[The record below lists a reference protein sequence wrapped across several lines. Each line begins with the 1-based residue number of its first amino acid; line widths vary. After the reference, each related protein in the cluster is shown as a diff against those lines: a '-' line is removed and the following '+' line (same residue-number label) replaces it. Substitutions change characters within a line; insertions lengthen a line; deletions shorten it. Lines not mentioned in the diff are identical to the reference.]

1 MPHRTFFWFIAPSMI
16 AMILLIALPLVGVTY
31 QSMFRE
37 HQKPLKEVQNCTV
50 DFMTNTQ
57 KCVTSVSVDLEKLKE
72 QKGIGEFVGLKLY
85 GGYQLFAFE
94 AIGKE
99 WEKRKSLGQ
108 FISRVFNLPL
118 YNALTFTLTYTFVT
132 TPFVLL
138 LGLVVAFA
146 INNLTQ
152 SIRGPVIFASL
163 LPMIITPLIG
173 SLVLFWMIDGN
184 GILGSAVQFVVGDPD
199 LSLKA
204 STPMVWAV
212 ILIYGIWHVTPF
224 AMIVFYAG
232 LQTVSSDQIEA
243 AMIDGG
249 SRWDRTRYVVL
260 PHLMPLIIFVTLIH
274 LMDAFRVF
282 EPIVGFSAQA
292 HVKSISFLI
301 YEHLVVQETKLW
313 GTGSATS
320 VVTIIM
326 VLILLTPVL
335 IRTWRDFRR

>member
-1 MPHRTFFWFIAPSMI
+1 MI
-16 AMILLIALPLVGVTY
+16 AMILLIALPLVGITY

-37 HQKPLKEVQNCTV
+37 HQKPLKEVQTCTA
-50 DFMTNTQ
+50 DFLTNTQ
-57 KCVTSVSVDLEKLKE
+57 KCETSVAVDFEKLKE

-85 GGYQLFAFE
+85 GGYKLFAFE

-99 WEKRKSLGQ
+99 WEKRKSLSQ
-108 FISRVFNLPL
+108 FIGRFFNLPF
-118 YNALTFTLTYTFVT
+118 YNALIFTLTYTFVA
-132 TPFVLL
+132 TPFVIL
-138 LGLVVAFA
+138 LGLIVAFS
-146 INNLTQ
+146 INNLTR
-152 SIRGPVIFASL
+152 SIRGPVIFAGL

-173 SLVLFWMIDGN
+173 ALVLFWMIDGN

-204 STPMVWAV
+204 STPMVWTV
-212 ILIYGIWHVTPF
+212 ILIYGIWHSTPF

-249 SRWDRTRYVVL
+249 SRWDRMRYVVL

-282 EPIVGFSAQA
+282 EPIIGFSAEA

-301 YEHLVVQETKLW
+301 YESLVIQEDKLW

-320 VVTIIM
+320 VVTVIM

>member
-1 MPHRTFFWFIAPSMI
+1 MI

-204 STPMVWAV
+204 STPMVWAG

-232 LQTVSSDQIEA
+232 LQTVPSDQIEA

>member
-1 MPHRTFFWFIAPSMI
+1 MI
-16 AMILLIALPLVGVTY
+16 AMILLIALPLVGITY

-37 HQKPLKEVQNCTV
+37 HQKPLKEVQTCTA
-50 DFMTNTQ
+50 DFLTNTQ
-57 KCVTSVSVDLEKLKE
+57 KCETSVAVDFEKLKK

-85 GGYQLFAFE
+85 GGYKLFAFE

-99 WEKRKSLGQ
+99 WEKRKSLSQ
-108 FISRVFNLPL
+108 FIGRLFNLPF
-118 YNALTFTLTYTFVT
+118 YNALVFTLTYTFVA
-132 TPFVLL
+132 TPFVIL
-138 LGLVVAFA
+138 LGLIVAFS
-146 INNLTQ
+146 INNLTR

-173 SLVLFWMIDGN
+173 ALVLFWMIDGN
-184 GILGSAVQFVVGDPD
+184 GIIGSAVQFVVGDPD

-204 STPMVWAV
+204 STPMVWVV
-212 ILIYGIWHVTPF
+212 ILIYGIWHSTPF

-249 SRWDRTRYVVL
+249 SRWDRMRYVVL

-282 EPIVGFSAQA
+282 EPIIGFSAEA

-301 YEHLVVQETKLW
+301 YESLVIQEDKLW

-320 VVTIIM
+320 VVTVIM

>member
-313 GTGSATS
+313 GTGSAPS

>member
-1 MPHRTFFWFIAPSMI
+1 MI
-16 AMILLIALPLVGVTY
+16 AMILLIALPLVGITY

-37 HQKPLKEVQNCTV
+37 YQKPLKEVQTCTV
-50 DFMTNTQ
+50 DFLTNTQ
-57 KCVTSVSVDLEKLKE
+57 KCVTSVAVDSEKLKE
-72 QKGIGEFVGLKLY
+72 QKGVGEFVGLKLY
-85 GGYQLFAFE
+85 GGYKLFAFE

-99 WEKRKSLGQ
+99 WEKRKSVSQ
-108 FISRVFNLPL
+108 FIGRLFNLPF
-118 YNALTFTLTYTFVT
+118 YNALIFTLTYTFVA
-132 TPFVLL
+132 TPFVIL
-138 LGLVVAFA
+138 LGLIVAFS
-146 INNLTQ
+146 INNLTR
-152 SIRGPVIFASL
+152 SIRGPVIFAGL

-173 SLVLFWMIDGN
+173 ALVLFWMIDGN

-204 STPMVWAV
+204 STPMVWTV
-212 ILIYGIWHVTPF
+212 ILIYGIWHSTPF
-224 AMIVFYAG
+224 AMIIFYAG

-249 SRWDRTRYVVL
+249 SRWDRMRYVVL

-282 EPIVGFSAQA
+282 EPIIGFSAEA
-292 HVKSISFLI
+292 HVRSISFLI
-301 YEHLVVQETKLW
+301 YESLVVQEEKLW

-320 VVTIIM
+320 VVTVIM

>member
-1 MPHRTFFWFIAPSMI
+1 
-16 AMILLIALPLVGVTY
+16 
-31 QSMFRE
+31 
-37 HQKPLKEVQNCTV
+37 
-50 DFMTNTQ
+50 
-57 KCVTSVSVDLEKLKE
+57 
-72 QKGIGEFVGLKLY
+72 
-85 GGYQLFAFE
+85 
-94 AIGKE
+94 
-99 WEKRKSLGQ
+99 
-108 FISRVFNLPL
+108 
-118 YNALTFTLTYTFVT
+118 
-132 TPFVLL
+132 
-138 LGLVVAFA
+138 
-146 INNLTQ
+146 
-152 SIRGPVIFASL
+152 
-163 LPMIITPLIG
+163 
-173 SLVLFWMIDGN
+173 
-184 GILGSAVQFVVGDPD
+184 
-199 LSLKA
+199 
-204 STPMVWAV
+204 MVWAV

-232 LQTVSSDQIEA
+232 LQTVPSDQIEA

>member
-1 MPHRTFFWFIAPSMI
+1 MI

-184 GILGSAVQFVVGDPD
+184 GILGSAVQFVVGNPD

-232 LQTVSSDQIEA
+232 LQTVPSDQIEA

>member
-57 KCVTSVSVDLEKLKE
+57 KCVSSVSVDLEKLKE

-184 GILGSAVQFVVGDPD
+184 GILGSAVQFVVGNPD

-232 LQTVSSDQIEA
+232 LQTVPSDQIEA

>member
-132 TPFVLL
+132 TLFVLL

-232 LQTVSSDQIEA
+232 LQTVPSDQIEA

>member
-1 MPHRTFFWFIAPSMI
+1 M
-16 AMILLIALPLVGVTY
+16 
-31 QSMFRE
+31 
-37 HQKPLKEVQNCTV
+37 
-50 DFMTNTQ
+50 
-57 KCVTSVSVDLEKLKE
+57 
-72 QKGIGEFVGLKLY
+72 GLKLY

-184 GILGSAVQFVVGDPD
+184 GILGSAVQFVVGNPD

-232 LQTVSSDQIEA
+232 LQTVPSDQIEA

>member
-132 TPFVLL
+132 TLFVLL

-184 GILGSAVQFVVGDPD
+184 GILGSAVQFVVGNPD

-232 LQTVSSDQIEA
+232 LQTVPSDQIEA

>member
-1 MPHRTFFWFIAPSMI
+1 MI
-16 AMILLIALPLVGVTY
+16 AMILLIALPLVGITY

-37 HQKPLKEVQNCTV
+37 HQKPLKEVQTCTA
-50 DFMTNTQ
+50 DFLTNTQ
-57 KCVTSVSVDLEKLKE
+57 KCETSVAVDFEKLKE

-85 GGYQLFAFE
+85 GGYKLFAFE

-99 WEKRKSLGQ
+99 WEKRKSLSQ
-108 FISRVFNLPL
+108 FIGRLFNLPF
-118 YNALTFTLTYTFVT
+118 YNALIFTLTYTFVA
-132 TPFVLL
+132 TPFVIL
-138 LGLVVAFA
+138 LGLIVAFS
-146 INNLTQ
+146 INNLTR
-152 SIRGPVIFASL
+152 SIRGPVIFAGL

-173 SLVLFWMIDGN
+173 ALVLFWMIDGN

-212 ILIYGIWHVTPF
+212 ILIYGIWHSTPF

-249 SRWDRTRYVVL
+249 SRWDRMRYVVL

-282 EPIVGFSAQA
+282 EPIIGFSAEA

-301 YEHLVVQETKLW
+301 YESLVIQEDKLW

-320 VVTIIM
+320 VVTVIM

>member
-16 AMILLIALPLVGVTY
+16 AMILLIALPLVGITY

-37 HQKPLKEVQNCTV
+37 HQKPLKEVQTCTA
-50 DFMTNTQ
+50 DFLTNTQ
-57 KCVTSVSVDLEKLKE
+57 KCETSVAVDFEKLKK

-85 GGYQLFAFE
+85 GGYKLFAFE

-99 WEKRKSLGQ
+99 WEKRKSLSQ
-108 FISRVFNLPL
+108 FIGRLFNLPF
-118 YNALTFTLTYTFVT
+118 YNALIFTLTYTFVA

-138 LGLVVAFA
+138 LGLIVAFS
-146 INNLTQ
+146 INNLTR

-184 GILGSAVQFVVGDPD
+184 GILGSAVQFVVGNPD

-232 LQTVSSDQIEA
+232 LQTVPSDQIEA

>member
-232 LQTVSSDQIEA
+232 LQTVPSDQIEA

>member
-1 MPHRTFFWFIAPSMI
+1 MI
-16 AMILLIALPLVGVTY
+16 AMILLIALPLVGITY

-37 HQKPLKEVQNCTV
+37 HQKPLKEVQTCTA
-50 DFMTNTQ
+50 DFLTNTQ
-57 KCVTSVSVDLEKLKE
+57 KCETSVAVDFEKLKK

-85 GGYQLFAFE
+85 GGYKLFAFE

-99 WEKRKSLGQ
+99 WEKRKSLSQ
-108 FISRVFNLPL
+108 FIGRLFNLPF
-118 YNALTFTLTYTFVT
+118 YNALIFTLTYTFVA
-132 TPFVLL
+132 TPFVIL
-138 LGLVVAFA
+138 LGLIVAFS
-146 INNLTQ
+146 INNLTR
-152 SIRGPVIFASL
+152 SIRGPVIFAGL

-173 SLVLFWMIDGN
+173 ALVLFWMIDGN
-184 GILGSAVQFVVGDPD
+184 GIIGSAVQFVVGDPD

-204 STPMVWAV
+204 STPMVWVV
-212 ILIYGIWHVTPF
+212 ILIYGIWHSTPF

-249 SRWDRTRYVVL
+249 SRWDRMRYVVL

-282 EPIVGFSAQA
+282 EPIIGFSAEA

-301 YEHLVVQETKLW
+301 YESLVIQEDKLW

-320 VVTIIM
+320 VVTVIM
-326 VLILLTPVL
+326 VLTLLTPVL

>member
-1 MPHRTFFWFIAPSMI
+1 MI

-184 GILGSAVQFVVGDPD
+184 GILGSAVQFVVGNPD

-232 LQTVSSDQIEA
+232 LQTVPSDQIEA

-292 HVKSISFLI
+292 HVKSISFLL

>member
-1 MPHRTFFWFIAPSMI
+1 
-16 AMILLIALPLVGVTY
+16 MILLIALPLVGVTY

-184 GILGSAVQFVVGDPD
+184 GILGSAVQFVVGNPD

-232 LQTVSSDQIEA
+232 LQTVPSDQIEA

>member
-1 MPHRTFFWFIAPSMI
+1 MPHKTFFWFIAPSMI
-16 AMILLIALPLVGVTY
+16 AMILLIAIPLGNVTY

-37 HQKPLKEVQNCTV
+37 YQKPLKEVQNCTV
-50 DFMTNTQ
+50 DFLTKKQ
-57 KCVTSVSVDLEKLKE
+57 KCITSVLVDTEKLKE
-72 QKGIGEFVGLKLY
+72 QKGIGEFIGLSLY
-85 GGYQLFAFE
+85 GGYQMFAFE
-94 AIGKE
+94 AIGRE
-99 WEKRKSLGQ
+99 WEKRTNLGQ
-108 FISRVFNLPL
+108 FIGRVFNLPL
-118 YNALTFTLTYTFVT
+118 YNALIFTFAYTFLT
-132 TPFVLL
+132 TPIVLL
-138 LGLVVAFA
+138 LGFVVA
-146 INNLTQ
+146 LTVNSIAR

-184 GILGSAVQFVVGDPD
+184 GILGSAVQFLTGNPN

-204 STPMVWAV
+204 STPMMWTVL
-212 ILIYGIWHVTPF
+212 LIYGIWHSTPF

-232 LQTVSSDQIEA
+232 LQTVPSDQIEA

-249 SRWDRTRYVVL
+249 SRLHRIRYVVL

-282 EPIVGFSAQA
+282 EPIIGFHAEA

-301 YEHLVVQETKLW
+301 YEHLVVQETPLW

-320 VVTIIM
+320 VLTVIL

-335 IRTWRDFRR
+335 IRTWREFRR

>member
-1 MPHRTFFWFIAPSMI
+1 MI
-16 AMILLIALPLVGVTY
+16 AMILLIALPLVGITY

-37 HQKPLKEVQNCTV
+37 HQKPLKEVQTCTA
-50 DFMTNTQ
+50 DFLTNTQ
-57 KCVTSVSVDLEKLKE
+57 KCETSVAVDFEKLKE

-85 GGYQLFAFE
+85 GGYKLFAFE

-99 WEKRKSLGQ
+99 WAKRKSLSQ
-108 FISRVFNLPL
+108 FIGRLFNLPF
-118 YNALTFTLTYTFVT
+118 YNALIFTLTYTFVA
-132 TPFVLL
+132 TPFVIL
-138 LGLVVAFA
+138 LGLIVAFS
-146 INNLTQ
+146 INNLTR
-152 SIRGPVIFASL
+152 SIRGPVIFAGL

-173 SLVLFWMIDGN
+173 ALVLFWMIDGN
-184 GILGSAVQFVVGDPD
+184 GILGSAVQFVVGNPD

-212 ILIYGIWHVTPF
+212 ILIYGIWHSTPF

-249 SRWDRTRYVVL
+249 SRWDRMRYVVL

-282 EPIVGFSAQA
+282 EPIIGFSAEA

-301 YEHLVVQETKLW
+301 YESLVIQEDKLW

-320 VVTIIM
+320 VVTVIM

>member
-1 MPHRTFFWFIAPSMI
+1 MI
-16 AMILLIALPLVGVTY
+16 AMILLIALPLVGITY

-37 HQKPLKEVQNCTV
+37 HQKPLKEVQTCTA
-50 DFMTNTQ
+50 DFLTNTQ
-57 KCVTSVSVDLEKLKE
+57 KCETSVAVDFEKLKE

-85 GGYQLFAFE
+85 GGYKLFAFE

-99 WEKRKSLGQ
+99 WEKRKSLSQ
-108 FISRVFNLPL
+108 FIGRLFNLPF
-118 YNALTFTLTYTFVT
+118 YNALIFTLTYTFVA
-132 TPFVLL
+132 TPFVIL
-138 LGLVVAFA
+138 LGLIVAFS
-146 INNLTQ
+146 INNLTR

-173 SLVLFWMIDGN
+173 ALVLFWMIDGN
-184 GILGSAVQFVVGDPD
+184 GILGSAVQFLVGDPD

-204 STPMVWAV
+204 STPMVWMV
-212 ILIYGIWHVTPF
+212 ILIYGIWNSTPF

-249 SRWDRTRYVVL
+249 SRWDRMRYVVL

-282 EPIVGFSAQA
+282 EPIIGFSAEA

-301 YEHLVVQETKLW
+301 YESLVIQEDKLW

-320 VVTIIM
+320 VVTVIM

>member
-72 QKGIGEFVGLKLY
+72 KKGIGEFVGLKLY

-99 WEKRKSLGQ
+99 WEKRKSLGHV
-108 FISRVFNLPL
+108 ISRVFNLPL

-184 GILGSAVQFVVGDPD
+184 GILGSAVQFVVGNPD

-232 LQTVSSDQIEA
+232 LQTVPSDQIEA

>member
-1 MPHRTFFWFIAPSMI
+1 MI
-16 AMILLIALPLVGVTY
+16 AMILLIALPLVGITY

-37 HQKPLKEVQNCTV
+37 HQKPLKEVQTCTA
-50 DFMTNTQ
+50 DFLTNTQ
-57 KCVTSVSVDLEKLKE
+57 KCETSVAVDFEKLKK

-85 GGYQLFAFE
+85 GGYKLFAFE

-99 WEKRKSLGQ
+99 WEKRKSLSQ
-108 FISRVFNLPL
+108 FIGRLFNLPF
-118 YNALTFTLTYTFVT
+118 YNALIFTLTYTFVA
-132 TPFVLL
+132 TPFVIL
-138 LGLVVAFA
+138 LGLIVAFS
-146 INNLTQ
+146 INNLTR
-152 SIRGPVIFASL
+152 SIRGPVIFAGL

-173 SLVLFWMIDGN
+173 ALVLFWMIDGN
-184 GILGSAVQFVVGDPD
+184 GIIGSAVQFVVGDPD

-204 STPMVWAV
+204 STPMVWVV
-212 ILIYGIWHVTPF
+212 ILIYGIWHSTPF

-249 SRWDRTRYVVL
+249 SRWDRMRYVVL

-282 EPIVGFSAQA
+282 EPIIGFSAEA

-301 YEHLVVQETKLW
+301 YESLVIQEDKLW

-320 VVTIIM
+320 VVTVIM

>member
-1 MPHRTFFWFIAPSMI
+1 MI
-16 AMILLIALPLVGVTY
+16 AMILLIALPLVGITY

-37 HQKPLKEVQNCTV
+37 HQKPLKEVQTCTV
-50 DFMTNTQ
+50 DFLINTQ
-57 KCVTSVSVDLEKLKE
+57 KCETSVAVDSEKLKE

-85 GGYQLFAFE
+85 GGYKLFAFE

-99 WEKRKSLGQ
+99 WEKRKSFSQ
-108 FISRVFNLPL
+108 FIGRFFNLPF
-118 YNALTFTLTYTFVT
+118 YNALIFTLTYTFVA
-132 TPFVLL
+132 TPFVIL
-138 LGLVVAFA
+138 LGLIVAFS
-146 INNLTQ
+146 INNLTR
-152 SIRGPVIFASL
+152 SIRGPVIFAGL

-173 SLVLFWMIDGN
+173 ALVLFWMIDGN
-184 GILGSAVQFVVGDPD
+184 GILGSAVQFVVGNPD

-212 ILIYGIWHVTPF
+212 ILIYGIWHSTPF
-224 AMIVFYAG
+224 AMIIFYAG

-249 SRWDRTRYVVL
+249 SRWDRMRYVVL

-282 EPIVGFSAQA
+282 EPIIGFSAEA

-301 YEHLVVQETKLW
+301 YESLVVQEEKLW

-320 VVTIIM
+320 VVTVIM

>member
-1 MPHRTFFWFIAPSMI
+1 MI
-16 AMILLIALPLVGVTY
+16 AMILLIALPLVGITY

-37 HQKPLKEVQNCTV
+37 HQKPLKEVQTCTA
-50 DFMTNTQ
+50 DFLTKTQ
-57 KCVTSVSVDLEKLKE
+57 KCETSVAVDFEKLKE

-85 GGYQLFAFE
+85 GGYKLFAFE

-99 WEKRKSLGQ
+99 WEKRKSLSQ
-108 FISRVFNLPL
+108 FIGRLFNLPF
-118 YNALTFTLTYTFVT
+118 YNALIFTLTYTFVA
-132 TPFVLL
+132 TPFVIL
-138 LGLVVAFA
+138 LGLIVAFS
-146 INNLTQ
+146 INNLTR
-152 SIRGPVIFASL
+152 SIRGPVIFAGL

-173 SLVLFWMIDGN
+173 ALVLFWMIDGN
-184 GILGSAVQFVVGDPD
+184 GILGSAVQFLVGDPD

-204 STPMVWAV
+204 STPMVWVV
-212 ILIYGIWHVTPF
+212 ILIYGIWHSTPF

-249 SRWDRTRYVVL
+249 SRWDRMRYVVL

-282 EPIVGFSAQA
+282 EPIIGFSAEA

-301 YEHLVVQETKLW
+301 YESLVIQEDKLW

-320 VVTIIM
+320 VVTVIM

>member
-1 MPHRTFFWFIAPSMI
+1 MI
-16 AMILLIALPLVGVTY
+16 AMILLIALPLVGITY

-37 HQKPLKEVQNCTV
+37 HQKPLKEVQTCTA
-50 DFMTNTQ
+50 DFLTNTQ
-57 KCVTSVSVDLEKLKE
+57 KCETSVAVDFEKLKE
-72 QKGIGEFVGLKLY
+72 QNGIGEFVGLKLY

-132 TPFVLL
+132 TLFVLL

-184 GILGSAVQFVVGDPD
+184 GILGSAVQFVVGNPD

-232 LQTVSSDQIEA
+232 LQTVPSDQIEA

>member
-1 MPHRTFFWFIAPSMI
+1 MI
-16 AMILLIALPLVGVTY
+16 AMILLIALPLVGITY

-37 HQKPLKEVQNCTV
+37 HQKPLKEVQTCTA
-50 DFMTNTQ
+50 DFLTNTQ
-57 KCVTSVSVDLEKLKE
+57 KCETSVAVDFEKLKE

-85 GGYQLFAFE
+85 GGYKLFAFE

-99 WEKRKSLGQ
+99 WEKRKSLSQ
-108 FISRVFNLPL
+108 FIGRLFNLPF
-118 YNALTFTLTYTFVT
+118 YNALIFTLTYTFVA
-132 TPFVLL
+132 TPFVIL
-138 LGLVVAFA
+138 LGLIVAFS
-146 INNLTQ
+146 INNLTR

-173 SLVLFWMIDGN
+173 ALVLFWMIDGN
-184 GILGSAVQFVVGDPD
+184 GIIGSAVQFVVGDPD

-204 STPMVWAV
+204 STPMVWVV
-212 ILIYGIWHVTPF
+212 ILIYGIWHSTPF

-249 SRWDRTRYVVL
+249 SRWDRMRYVVL

-282 EPIVGFSAQA
+282 EPIIGFSAEA

-301 YEHLVVQETKLW
+301 YESLVIQEDKLW

-320 VVTIIM
+320 VVTVIM

>member
-1 MPHRTFFWFIAPSMI
+1 MI
-16 AMILLIALPLVGVTY
+16 AMILLIALPLVGITY

-37 HQKPLKEVQNCTV
+37 HQKPLKEVQTCTA
-50 DFMTNTQ
+50 DFLTNTQ
-57 KCVTSVSVDLEKLKE
+57 KCETSVAVDFEKLKK

-85 GGYQLFAFE
+85 GGYKLFAFE

-99 WEKRKSLGQ
+99 WEKRKSLSQ
-108 FISRVFNLPL
+108 FIGRLFNLPF
-118 YNALTFTLTYTFVT
+118 YNALIFTLTYTFVA
-132 TPFVLL
+132 TPFVIL
-138 LGLVVAFA
+138 LGLIVAFS
-146 INNLTQ
+146 INNLTR
-152 SIRGPVIFASL
+152 SIRGPVIFAGL

-173 SLVLFWMIDGN
+173 ALVLFWMIDGN
-184 GILGSAVQFVVGDPD
+184 GIIGSAVQFVVGDPD

-204 STPMVWAV
+204 STPMVWVV
-212 ILIYGIWHVTPF
+212 ILIYGIWHSTPF

-249 SRWDRTRYVVL
+249 SRWDRMRYVVL

-282 EPIVGFSAQA
+282 EPIIGFSAEA
-292 HVKSISFLI
+292 HAKSISFLI
-301 YEHLVVQETKLW
+301 YESLVIQEDKLW

-320 VVTIIM
+320 VVTVIM

>member
-16 AMILLIALPLVGVTY
+16 AMILLIALPLVGITY

-37 HQKPLKEVQNCTV
+37 HQKPLKEVQTCTA
-50 DFMTNTQ
+50 DFLTNTQ
-57 KCVTSVSVDLEKLKE
+57 KCETSVAVDFEKLKK

-85 GGYQLFAFE
+85 GGYKLFAFE

-99 WEKRKSLGQ
+99 WEKRKSLSQ
-108 FISRVFNLPL
+108 FIGRLFNLPF
-118 YNALTFTLTYTFVT
+118 YNALIFTLTYTFVA
-132 TPFVLL
+132 TPFVIL
-138 LGLVVAFA
+138 LGLIVAFS
-146 INNLTQ
+146 INNLTR
-152 SIRGPVIFASL
+152 SIRGPVIFAGL

-173 SLVLFWMIDGN
+173 ALVLFWMIDGN
-184 GILGSAVQFVVGDPD
+184 GIIGSAVQFVVGDPD

-204 STPMVWAV
+204 STPMVWVV
-212 ILIYGIWHVTPF
+212 ILIYGIWHSTPF

-249 SRWDRTRYVVL
+249 SRWDRMRYVVL

-282 EPIVGFSAQA
+282 EPIIGFSAEA

-301 YEHLVVQETKLW
+301 YESLVIQEDKLW

-320 VVTIIM
+320 VVTVIM

>member
-132 TPFVLL
+132 TPFILL

-184 GILGSAVQFVVGDPD
+184 GILGSAVQFVVGNPD

-232 LQTVSSDQIEA
+232 LQTVPSDQIEA

>member
-1 MPHRTFFWFIAPSMI
+1 MI
-16 AMILLIALPLVGVTY
+16 AMILLIALPLVGITY

-37 HQKPLKEVQNCTV
+37 HQKPLKEVQTCTA
-50 DFMTNTQ
+50 DFLTNTQ
-57 KCVTSVSVDLEKLKE
+57 KCETSVAVDFEKLKK

-85 GGYQLFAFE
+85 GGYKLFAFE

-99 WEKRKSLGQ
+99 WEKRKSLSQ
-108 FISRVFNLPL
+108 FIGRFFYLPL
-118 YNALTFTLTYTFVT
+118 YNALIFSLTYTFVA
-132 TPFVLL
+132 TPFVIL
-138 LGLVVAFA
+138 LGLIVAFS
-146 INNLTQ
+146 INNLTR
-152 SIRGPVIFASL
+152 SIRGPVIFAGL

-173 SLVLFWMIDGN
+173 ALVLFWMIDGN
-184 GILGSAVQFVVGDPD
+184 GILGSAVQFVVGNPD

-212 ILIYGIWHVTPF
+212 ILIYGIWHSTPF

-249 SRWDRTRYVVL
+249 SRWDRMRYVVL

-282 EPIVGFSAQA
+282 EPIIGFSAEA
-292 HVKSISFLI
+292 HAKSISFLI
-301 YEHLVVQETKLW
+301 YESLVIQEDKLW

-320 VVTIIM
+320 VVTVIM

>member
-1 MPHRTFFWFIAPSMI
+1 MI

-184 GILGSAVQFVVGDPD
+184 GILGSAVQFVVGNPD

-232 LQTVSSDQIEA
+232 LQTVPSDQIEA

-282 EPIVGFSAQA
+282 EPIIGFSAEA

-301 YEHLVVQETKLW
+301 YESLIVQEDKLW

-320 VVTIIM
+320 VVTVIM

>member
-1 MPHRTFFWFIAPSMI
+1 MI

-132 TPFVLL
+132 TLFVLL

-146 INNLTQ
+146 INNLTH

-184 GILGSAVQFVVGDPD
+184 GILGSAVQFVVGNPD

-204 STPMVWAV
+204 STPMVWTV
-212 ILIYGIWHVTPF
+212 ILIYGIWHSTPF

-282 EPIVGFSAQA
+282 EPIIGFSAEA

-301 YEHLVVQETKLW
+301 YESLVIQEVKLW

-320 VVTIIM
+320 VVTVIM

>member
-16 AMILLIALPLVGVTY
+16 AMILLIALPLVGITY

-37 HQKPLKEVQNCTV
+37 HQKPLKEVQTCTA
-50 DFMTNTQ
+50 DFLTNTQ
-57 KCVTSVSVDLEKLKE
+57 KCETSVAVDFEKLKE

-85 GGYQLFAFE
+85 GGYKLFAFE

-99 WEKRKSLGQ
+99 WEKRKSLSQ
-108 FISRVFNLPL
+108 FIGRLFNLPF
-118 YNALTFTLTYTFVT
+118 YNALIFTLTYTFVA

-138 LGLVVAFA
+138 LGLIVAFS
-146 INNLTQ
+146 INNLTR

-184 GILGSAVQFVVGDPD
+184 GILGSAVQFVVGNPD

-249 SRWDRTRYVVL
+249 SRWDRMRYVVL

-282 EPIVGFSAQA
+282 EPIIGFSAEA

-301 YEHLVVQETKLW
+301 YESLVIQEDKLW

-320 VVTIIM
+320 VVTVIM

>member
-1 MPHRTFFWFIAPSMI
+1 MI

-173 SLVLFWMIDGN
+173 ALVLFWMIDGN
-184 GILGSAVQFVVGDPD
+184 GILGSAVQFVVGNPD

-232 LQTVSSDQIEA
+232 LQTVPSDQIEA